1 MPASREE
8 HRLLYKIAEAYYVDE
23 LTQQQIADRFGLSRP
38 KVSRLLKKAREE
50 RIVNVTLMPPTGDVA
65 DMERA
70 LERAYALKE
79 VVVVS
84 ISDTADSDAVA
95 RELGPAAAECI
106 LRCISG
112 SEVLGL
118 AWGRTIMGT
127 VNALPSHT
135 WPDLTIVQL
144 SGGLGPVG
152 ALEHSTELARR
163 AAQKLCA
170 KLRLIP
176 APGIVS
182 TQAAAAAL
190 RADRQIAETLA
201 LAARADIAVVG
212 LGVPIPDSVLLRDG
226 DIVTA
231 DDLATLQAS
240 KAVGDIAL
248 RYIDPEGA
256 PLDLELNDRII
267 GLTLDQLRRV
277 PRVVGVAGGE
287 AKYRMIRA
295 ALRGGLLDVLVTDH
309 ITAQALL
316 DEVSPDGEL

>member
-163 AAQKLCA
+163 AAQKLGA